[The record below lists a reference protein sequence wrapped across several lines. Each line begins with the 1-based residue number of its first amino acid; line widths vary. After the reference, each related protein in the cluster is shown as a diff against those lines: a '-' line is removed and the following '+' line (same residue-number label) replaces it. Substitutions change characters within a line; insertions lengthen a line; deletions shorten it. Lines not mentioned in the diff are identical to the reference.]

1 MIHTKPPKSSSKN
14 LYNLYIFKNISTTIY
29 RELMERDVE
38 KAKSKMKVA
47 EKGSSSTT
55 DDDSSL
61 NDQLVVKSYV
71 DAIIDRTKL
80 LLYVTMATD
89 DPSTPLTS
97 DYKGELFQIEPTT
110 DFNNVNR
117 TSYTIANY

>member
-1 MIHTKPPKSSSKN
+1 
-14 LYNLYIFKNISTTIY
+14 
-29 RELMERDVE
+29 MERDVE
-38 KAKSKMKVA
+38 KAKSKAA
-47 EKGSSSTT
+47 EKGSSSTAAN
-55 DDDSSL
+55 DESSV

-97 DYKGELFQIEPTT
+97 DYKG
-110 DFNNVNR
+110 
-117 TSYTIANY
+117 